1 VHRPRPQPRARLIC
15 FPFAGGGAITFR
27 PWTDRLDPEVELV
40 AIEPPGRQTRLEEP
54 PIRDIAKFTARLI
67 PELLPRLDRPFAMF
81 GHCLGA
87 LTMFETTRA
96 LIDNHGVAPSH
107 IFVSGARPPD
117 QVHRQQAFED
127 ALIGKL
133 LTMPEYNIFEPI
145 YRQPD
150 EVFAEAMRAFRVP
163 ETERLLS
170 SDELR
175 KLMLPTIRAE
185 FEMGDKYRFKQTAP
199 WHVPITCLTGVNDSY
214 VTVDNARGWNRFTRG
229 RFHLHTLES
238 EHFIVVED
246 DRVVLEVVN
255 REMAELG

>member
-1 VHRPRPQPRARLIC
+1 
-15 FPFAGGGAITFR
+15 
-27 PWTDRLDPEVELV
+27 
-40 AIEPPGRQTRLEEP
+40 
-54 PIRDIAKFTARLI
+54 
-67 PELLPRLDRPFAMF
+67 M
-81 GHCLGA
+81 
-87 LTMFETTRA
+87 
-96 LIDNHGVAPSH
+96 APSH
-107 IFVSGARPPD
+107 IFVSGARPPN

-127 ALIGKL
+127 ALIEKL
-133 LTMPEYNIFEPI
+133 LTMPEYNVFEPI

-150 EVFAEAMRAFRVP
+150 EVFAAAMRAFRVP

-185 FEMGDKYRFKQTAP
+185 FEMGEKYRFKRTAP
-199 WHVPITCLTGVNDSY
+199 WDVPITCLTGVNDSY
-214 VTVDNARGWNRFTRG
+214 VTVDNARGWSRFTRR

-246 DRVVLEVVN
+246 DRVVLEVIN